1 MAADLSS
8 PAYGQWAL
16 DKPAVETQDRSSVQ
30 SFEDAEDK
38 MRIAP
43 TMNEL
48 RSALGEK
55 KTTVMLDQ
63 RYLSS
68 EEALSPME
76 PDTELSDP
84 EVFTE
89 QETYNRESDDD
100 ILEAF
105 RYSILDLAT
114 VVIIRSV
121 GPPKL
126 VDVPPSPKSSF
137 SEASSRKQSNS
148 DDIGKEPLFMSRDSM
163 ISSTTSSSGEIS
175 PFQQST
181 SYSKYSL
188 DSTDS
193 EVSSSGWNTNI
204 IPTSTIRP
212 PAKAAFLFTDPF
224 ATGQEPSIITVSRPI
239 TPNIPTSTVKPR
251 HERFKSFSG
260 KITTLRKRSKVLELE
275 VGANPERRLSSSS
288 SYSAASPRK
297 IPKLEARGADEREAT
312 IEIPPCPYDTDDEH
326 MSPVSPMSFSR
337 RSTLLRRRGILM
349 ASA

>member
-8 PAYGQWAL
+8 PTYGQWAL
-16 DKPAVETQDRSSVQ
+16 DKPAVEDRSSVQ

-43 TMNEL
+43 TMNDL
-48 RSALGEK
+48 RTALEEK

-68 EEALSPME
+68 EEALSPVE
-76 PDTELSDP
+76 PDMELSDP
-84 EVFTE
+84 EAFIE
-89 QETYNRESDDD
+89 HDTYKNGDEE

-105 RYSILDLAT
+105 RTSILDLAT

-121 GPPKL
+121 GRPKL
-126 VDVPPSPKSSF
+126 IDVPPSPKSSF
-137 SEASSRKQSNS
+137 SESCSSQQSDS
-148 DDIGKEPLFMSRDSM
+148 DGSEKGPVLMSRDSM
-163 ISSTTSSSGEIS
+163 MSSTQFSTSSGEKS
-175 PFQQST
+175 PCQQST

-193 EVSSSGWNTNI
+193 ELSSPGWSPNV
-204 IPTSTIRP
+204 IPTSAIHP
-212 PAKAAFLFTDPF
+212 PAKASFLFSDPF
-224 ATGQEPSIITVSRPI
+224 ATRPRPTIITVTAPMA
-239 TPNIPTSTVKPR
+239 PNIPPSPVKTR

-260 KITTLRKRSKVLELE
+260 KITTLKKRSKALELDT
-275 VGANPERRLSSSS
+275 GMNPDRRLSSSS
-288 SYSAASPRK
+288 TYSLVSPRK
-297 IPKLEARGADEREAT
+297 VSKLEARGADEREAT

-326 MSPVSPMSFSR
+326 MSPVSPLGFSR
-337 RSTLLRRRGILM
+337 RSLLSRRRGILM